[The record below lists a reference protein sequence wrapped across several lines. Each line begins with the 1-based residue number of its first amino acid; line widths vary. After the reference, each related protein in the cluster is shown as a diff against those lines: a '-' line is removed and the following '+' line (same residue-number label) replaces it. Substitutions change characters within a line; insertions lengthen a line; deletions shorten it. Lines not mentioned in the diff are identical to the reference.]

1 VSLVGNWTKT
11 GKKEPHCAGERAPT
25 PGEHA
30 PGECAPSPC
39 ECALGARSPMPG
51 ERAHS
56 GFT

>member
-11 GKKEPHCAGERAPT
+11 GKKEPHCAGERVPT
-25 PGEHA
+25 LGERA
-30 PGECAPSPC
+30 PGECAASPY

-51 ERAHS
+51 ERAHL